1 MVCNMASG
9 LTCITY
15 SWDFRPTITTN
26 HTMKRIFLFFAAAL
40 MAVTISAQTVE
51 ESKNYDNFYVGIN
64 GGVAVKTTGVKWCN
78 NLDPTV
84 GLRIGR
90 WFTPAFGLA
99 VDGTAYLSNK
109 PYVSTGTIVR
119 ATNVSLLGTLN
130 FTNWFGGYKGQPRC
144 FEVVGFYGLGWG
156 HLFCSDHDMYE
167 PTNKMTSKAGVD
179 LTFNFGSDK
188 QWQFIIEPSFTWAF
202 LATCNQPGI
211 QPAYKATYDSQQPQY
226 NVNNSAFQVSAGF
239 AYKFGNS
246 NGTHN
251 FKIVGPDNAE
261 IDRLNGIIN
270 SLRAELAQ
278 KPKEVVREVVKEV
291 VKEVPVAG
299 REVKVENLVFV
310 TFAQGK
316 SVLTAEAQNALNS
329 VKAGSH
335 VQIVGTA
342 SPEGDP
348 ELNQRLSQA
357 RANAVA
363 DYLRDRGVVVDEAVG
378 KGVQGT
384 TSNRLAIVYV
394 K

>member
-1 MVCNMASG
+1 
-9 LTCITY
+9 
-15 SWDFRPTITTN
+15 
-26 HTMKRIFLFFAAAL
+26 
-40 MAVTISAQTVE
+40 
-51 ESKNYDNFYVGIN
+51 
-64 GGVAVKTTGVKWCN
+64 
-78 NLDPTV
+78 
-84 GLRIGR
+84 
-90 WFTPAFGLA
+90 
-99 VDGTAYLSNK
+99 
-109 PYVSTGTIVR
+109 
-119 ATNVSLLGTLN
+119 
-130 FTNWFGGYKGQPRC
+130 
-144 FEVVGFYGLGWG
+144 
-156 HLFCSDHDMYE
+156 MYE
-167 PTNKMTSKAGVD
+167 PTNKMTSKAGID
-179 LTFNFGSDK
+179 LTFNFGSSK

-239 AYKFGNS
+239 TYKFGNS

-316 SVLTAEAQNALNS
+316 SVLTAEAQTALNS

-357 RANAVA
+357 RADAVA